1 MRCFSVT
8 GYSGGSI
15 LVDSGKLW
23 FSDSVKYIYKLQ
35 EWRTIINYTKHEKW
49 INEGHFT
56 LFCDSDGKLV
66 IFIRELNKYDAGMY
80 RIIVKDQWYTDMTLN
95 MKEGQLFQN

>member
-1 MRCFSVT
+1 M
-8 GYSGGSI
+8 
-15 LVDSGKLW
+15 
-23 FSDSVKYIYKLQ
+23 VKHDP
-35 EWRTIINYTKHEKW
+35 WRSIINDKQHSEWTS
-49 INEGHFT
+49 EGRFV
-56 LFCDSDGKLV
+56 LFRNKYGKLV